1 MKKIALVIALGIVS
15 IIFIFMTKLQFSNLS
30 SFSSLL
36 GWSMWGYLY
45 ICYVFAVTHI
55 VKTKNQKP
63 TLICGISLVFQFI
76 IFGMISYIIPCGY
89 WGNKTI
95 LTFLLVCLVVLET
108 ITIILM
114 ICKENKTGKNVA
126 FDNLAQNRNIVVNN
140 AVFLS
145 LIIYAGFSNVFS
157 GISHSLNILIIWM
170 QMATFYLCFFVFF
183 SCKIYKKYNI
193 GRKRYMLDLLGV
205 FIAFTSINYNAYWGK
220 DILYSTILF
229 QLYFLTPY
237 IITFI
242 NMYEMELQRN
252 C

>member
-1 MKKIALVIALGIVS
+1 MSSGI
-15 IIFIFMTKLQFSNLS
+15 
-30 SFSSLL
+30 
-36 GWSMWGYLY
+36 GD
-45 ICYVFAVTHI
+45 
-55 VKTKNQKP
+55 
-63 TLICGISLVFQFI
+63 
-76 IFGMISYIIPCGY
+76 
-89 WGNKTI
+89 
-95 LTFLLVCLVVLET
+95 
-108 ITIILM
+108 
-114 ICKENKTGKNVA
+114 
-126 FDNLAQNRNIVVNN
+126 DNHYTY

-205 FIAFTSINYNAYWGK
+205 FIAFTSITYNAYLGK